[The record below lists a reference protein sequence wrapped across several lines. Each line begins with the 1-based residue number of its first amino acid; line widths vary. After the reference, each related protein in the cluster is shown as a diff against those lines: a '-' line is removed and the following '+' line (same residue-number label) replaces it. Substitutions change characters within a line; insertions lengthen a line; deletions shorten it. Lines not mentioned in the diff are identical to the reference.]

1 MHPMTQPVKRREY
14 DNSRRRA
21 RSVEKRQR
29 IIETARNLIIDHGYH
44 STTIADIA
52 RGADVH
58 VDTVYQLVGRKPLVL
73 RELVEQAISGVGT
86 PVDAEER
93 DYVVAFRAETDPLRK
108 LSIYAR
114 ATRSI
119 HERLAPLLVAL
130 RDGAVTEPEVLDMWR
145 EISDRRAAN
154 MRRLVDDLRR
164 AGGVR
169 DDLSLDVA
177 ADTIWATNS
186 TEMYIMLTVERGW
199 GADDY
204 ERWLVDVWSR
214 FLLADAGS
222 EPGG

>member
-1 MHPMTQPVKRREY
+1 MHPMTRHVKRRGY

-21 RSVEKRQR
+21 RSIEKRQR
-29 IIETARNLIIDHGYH
+29 IIDAARELIVEHGYH
-44 STTIADIA
+44 FTTIADIA
-52 RGADVH
+52 RAADVH
-58 VDTVYQLVGRKPLVL
+58 IDTVYQLVGRKPMVL

-86 PVDAEER
+86 PVDAEQR

-108 LSIYAR
+108 LSIYAH

-119 HERLAPLLVAL
+119 HERLAPLLVAV
-130 RDGAVTEPEVLDMWR
+130 RDGAVTETEVLDMWR

-154 MRRLVDDLRR
+154 MRRLVDDLRT

-199 GADDY
+199 TADDY
-204 ERWLVDVWSR
+204 EHWLVDIWSR
-214 FLLADAGS
+214 FLLAATDP
-222 EPGG
+222 EPGA